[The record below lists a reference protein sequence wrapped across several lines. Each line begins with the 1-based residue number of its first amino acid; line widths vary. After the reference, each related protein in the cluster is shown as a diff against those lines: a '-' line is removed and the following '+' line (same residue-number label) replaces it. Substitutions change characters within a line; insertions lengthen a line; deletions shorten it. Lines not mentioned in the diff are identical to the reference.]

1 MNTIFYILIAVVMG
15 AIIFHFITL
24 KQKEIK
30 MLEIQKRLRSIYNAQ
45 LLSWQ
50 VINKI
55 LKKIQ
60 KQEMLKNEQGSPQK
74 TNEK

>member
-30 MLEIQKRLRSIYNAQ
+30 MLEI
-45 LLSWQ
+45 
-50 VINKI
+50 
-55 LKKIQ
+55 
-60 KQEMLKNEQGSPQK
+60 
-74 TNEK
+74 